1 MTIFVCHLGAKHYN
15 NWLENDVL
23 TQLGGDK
30 VDTHTLQRPTTLCTQ
45 LQSNYSVNTGFER
58 AIHQDETAPDLAQFA
73 WLTVPPLSLS
83 VINSLKLSR

>member
-30 VDTHTLQRPTTLCTQ
+30 VDTHTHTAETNHIVHAASKQ
-45 LQSNYSVNTGFER
+45 LFCK
-58 AIHQDETAPDLAQFA
+58 H
-73 WLTVPPLSLS
+73 WL
-83 VINSLKLSR
+83 